1 MLAALIRRFAVTL
14 PLVTLSSAAWA
25 LPVSAL
31 VPGGVAVLRV
41 GDAAAAA
48 PKAWFQDQPVLVAR
62 DGDAWFAVVGLP
74 LNLAPGNY
82 TLKVSADE
90 PDGARSEPFTV
101 EAKDYPAQH
110 VTIRDKRKVTPSAL
124 DMERIEREQKIITAV
139 KRHWRDEPQPDLA
152 LRLPAPGPLSSR
164 FGLRRYF
171 NGQARNPHS
180 GLDVAVGSGTPVVAA
195 ANGVVADTGDYFFN
209 GSTVFVDHGQGLI
222 TMYCHLQRIDVQPG
236 EPVAGGQV
244 VGLSGKSGRASG
256 PHLHWTVMLNGTS
269 VDPEL
274 FIGQAKAGR

>member
-1 MLAALIRRFAVTL
+1 MFSTLIRRFAIAL
-14 PLVTLSSAAWA
+14 PLVTLNAAAWA
-25 LPVSAL
+25 LPTNAP

-41 GDAAAAA
+41 GDASA
-48 PKAWFQDQPVLVAR
+48 PPPRAWFRDQPVLVAR

-74 LNLAPGNY
+74 LNLEPGRY
-82 TLKVSADE
+82 SLKVSTDE
-90 PDGARSEPFTV
+90 PDGRRSEPFTV
-101 EAKDYPAQH
+101 EAKEYPAQH

-124 DMERIEREQKIITAV
+124 DMERIEREQKIIAAV
-139 KRHWRDEPQPDLA
+139 KHHWRDEPRPDLA
-152 LRLPAPGPLSSR
+152 LRLPASGPLSSR

-195 ANGVVADTGDYFFN
+195 ANGIVANTGDYFFN
-209 GSTVFVDHGQGLI
+209 GNTVFVDHGQGLI
-222 TMYCHLQRIDVQPG
+222 TMYCHLRRIDVKPG

-244 VGLSGKSGRASG
+244 VGLSGKTGRASG

>member
-1 MLAALIRRFAVTL
+1 MFSALIRRFAVAL
-14 PLVTLSSAAWA
+14 PLVTLNSAVWA
-25 LPVSAL
+25 LPENVR

-41 GDAAAAA
+41 GDAAAAQ

-74 LNLAPGNY
+74 LNLAPGQY
-82 TLKVSADE
+82 ALRVSTDE
-90 PDGARSEPFTV
+90 PGGARSEPFTV

-139 KRHWRDEPQPDLA
+139 KRHWRDEAQPDLG
-152 LRLPAPGPLSSR
+152 LRLPASGPLSSR

-171 NGQARNPHS
+171 NGQPRNPHS
-180 GLDVAVGSGTPVVAA
+180 GLDLAVGSGTPVVAA
-195 ANGVVADTGDYFFN
+195 AKGIVANTGDYFFN
-209 GSTVFVDHGQGLI
+209 GSTVFVDHGQGLV

-236 EPVAGGQV
+236 ESVASGQV

-274 FIGQAKAGR
+274 FIGQAQASR

>member
-1 MLAALIRRFAVTL
+1 MLAALIRRFAVAL
-14 PLVTLSSAAWA
+14 PLATLTTAVWA
-25 LPVSAL
+25 LPENVR

-41 GDAAAAA
+41 GDAAAPA
-48 PKAWFQDQPVLVAR
+48 PKASFQDQPILVTR
-62 DGDAWFAVVGLP
+62 DGDAWVAVVGLS
-74 LNLAPGNY
+74 LSLVPGSY
-82 TLKVSADE
+82 ALKVSTE
-90 PDGARSEPFTV
+90 ESGGARSEAFTV
-101 EAKDYPAQH
+101 ETKDYPAQH
-110 VTIRDKRKVTPSAL
+110 VTIRDKRKVTPSAQ
-124 DMERIEREQKIITAV
+124 DMERIGREQKIIAAV
-139 KRHWRDEPQPDLA
+139 KHHWRDEPQPDLA
-152 LRLPAPGPLSSR
+152 LRLPASGPLSSR

-195 ANGVVADTGDYFFN
+195 AKGVVANTGDYFFN

-222 TMYCHLQRIDVQPG
+222 TMYCHLQSIEVKAG

-244 VGLSGKSGRASG
+244 LGLSGKSGRASG

-274 FIGQAKAGR
+274 FISQAKASR